1 MRIEWKKGKNPYRQN
16 YFNVLKMGPRAQL
29 NQIHPQAKNLT
40 NELMAGE
47 NRIIDDTPVDE
58 HLIKEASTKLLD
70 PAIRLEEVLMT
81 HPPVIRNQ
89 KRRKELINKL
99 EQLSNL
105 PAEQPD
111 LVLAHPLAALW
122 FLPPP
127 QAEDFELPEWEEFGL
142 GVAGDETDQLL
153 DIVFDV

>member
-1 MRIEWKKGKNPYRQN
+1 MPLEWKKGKNPYRQN

-40 NELMAGE
+40 NELLAGE
-47 NRIIDDTPVDE
+47 KRVLDDTVVDE

-81 HPPVIRNQ
+81 HPPIIRNQ
-89 KRRKELINKL
+89 KRMKELISKL
-99 EQLSNL
+99 EQLSDL
-105 PAEQPD
+105 PQAQPD
-111 LVLAHPLAALW
+111 LPLAHPLAALW

-127 QAEDFELPEWEEFGL
+127 QPEDLELPEWEEFGL

-153 DIVFDV
+153 DIVFDI